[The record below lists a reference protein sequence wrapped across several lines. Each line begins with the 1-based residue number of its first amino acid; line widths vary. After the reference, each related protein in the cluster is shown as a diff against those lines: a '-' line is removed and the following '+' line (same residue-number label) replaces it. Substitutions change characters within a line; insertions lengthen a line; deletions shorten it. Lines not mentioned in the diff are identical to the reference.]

1 MRFYKDLPDEYGE
14 PVSQSAAG
22 DDMAAG
28 TELLKAGLRSMVPNN
43 DISYE
48 TEIIINMKT
57 FATLFLD
64 EFKLRLV

>member
-1 MRFYKDLPDEYGE
+1 MVRFYKDLPGEYGE
-14 PVSQSAAG
+14 PVSQLAAG
-22 DDMAAG
+22 DDMM